1 MFFTLALTLIATTGG
16 ALLTYLYDED
26 APLAARV
33 CAGACTG
40 LAALGLLG
48 FIFASFM
55 GLGALS
61 LALSAAVLAAPLL
74 LLSNGELRAAVR
86 TDLLETSREMR
97 RAVLYPSWSTIGYS
111 VFYLLVALL
120 LWVVF
125 ERALFVLPEGIYTAV
140 VNNYGDLPFHIS
152 VITSFASG
160 ENFPPQDPTFAG
172 VRFTYP
178 FIADFVAAMF
188 VRAGASLRGAMF
200 VENFVLA
207 LSFVGLL
214 HRWTLA
220 LVRDKL
226 AALFAT
232 MLVLFSGGL
241 GWMRFL
247 REVYESRVGLFNY
260 LVQLPQ
266 TYTIGGVGWRWG
278 NALTTLLVPQRSI
291 LFGLPLALVIFTLFW
306 QTFGNDRDAEIQ
318 ENNDA
323 LTHRRVDAGKGKR
336 KKEKGR
342 QSGKASQH
350 QEVALRVNASMRQR
364 VSLLSSL
371 RVSTMR
377 RMIAAGVIAG
387 LLPLVH
393 AHTLMVV
400 LLVGGLLAVLREDRR
415 AWAIGIGALALLTGG
430 LAYLSSTIPTAGATP
445 FLVKAYAVCAVLILA
460 GGAFVWLL
468 RGPKYREWLAFF
480 IVTTIIAAPQLW
492 WAAHGGA
499 VDAKSFIGWHFGW
512 DHGSENVWRFWLK
525 NTGLFIPLLLIA
537 LVWRWKKPLMT
548 ERLIFYYLPFA
559 LCFIIPN
566 LVLLAPWVWDNIKV
580 LFYWYVASV
589 PLVALL
595 LARWW
600 RSGAWLRGAAAVCLL
615 ALTLAGAL
623 DVWGVVGSE
632 KAKTQEFDRDGV
644 KFAEMLEQKTQPR
657 ALVLHAPT
665 FNHPVFLTGRQSFM
679 GYPGHIWTHG
689 LQYVERETLIKRIY
703 AGGPEAASLL
713 SKAGIEYV
721 VVGPLERQLAEQK
734 LTKVNEAFFA
744 QYPLIVE
751 AGDYRLYKITR

>member
-1 MFFTLALTLIATTGG
+1 MFFTLALTLIATTSG

-26 APLAARV
+26 ASLAARV

-61 LALSAAVLAAPLL
+61 LSLSAAVLAAPVL
-74 LLSNGELRAAVR
+74 LLSNDELRAAVR
-86 TDLLETSREMR
+86 SDLLETWRLTR
-97 RAVLYPSWSTIGYS
+97 RAVLYPTWSTIGYS
-111 VFYLLVALL
+111 VFYFLVALL
-120 LWVVF
+120 LWFVF
-125 ERALFVLPEGIYTAV
+125 ERVLFELPEGIYTGV
-140 VNNYGDLPFHIS
+140 MNNYGDLPFHLS
-152 VITSFASG
+152 VITSFARG

-178 FIADFVAAMF
+178 FISDFVAAMF

-214 HRWTLA
+214 HRWTLS
-220 LVRDKL
+220 LVRDRL
-226 AALFAT
+226 AALFAVV
-232 MLVLFSGGL
+232 LLLFSGGL
-241 GWMRFL
+241 GWIRFL

-266 TYTIGGVGWRWG
+266 AYTIGGVNWRWG

-291 LFGLPLALVIFTLFW
+291 LFGLPLALLIFTLFW
-306 QTFGNDRDAEIQ
+306 QTFKNDKDAETQ

-323 LTHRRVDAGKGKR
+323 LTQGRVDAGKVKR

-342 QSGKASQH
+342 RSGRASQR
-350 QEVALRVNASMRQR
+350 QEAALRAGASARQR
-364 VSLLSSL
+364 VSLSSSL
-371 RVSTMR
+371 RVSTMK
-377 RMIAAGVIAG
+377 RMIAAGLIAG

-400 LLVGGLLAVLREDRR
+400 LLVGGLLAVLRAEWR
-415 AWAIGIGALALLTGG
+415 AWAIGMGALVLLTAG
-430 LAYLSSTIPTAGATP
+430 LAYLSSTVPAAATAATP
-445 FLVKAYAVCAVLILA
+445 FLVKVYALCAVLILA

-468 RGPKYREWLAFF
+468 RGPRWREWLAFF
-480 IVTTIIAAPQLW
+480 IVATIIAAPQLW

-499 VDAKSFIGWHFGW
+499 VDARSFIGWHLGW
-512 DHGSENVWRFWLK
+512 DHGNESVWRFWLK

-537 LVWRWKKPLMT
+537 LLWRWTKPLMT
-548 ERLIFYYLPFA
+548 ERLIFYYLPFT

-595 LARWW
+595 VARLW
-600 RSGAWLRGAAAVCLL
+600 RLHAATRVAAIVLLL
-615 ALTLAGAL
+615 ALTLSGGL
-623 DVWGVVGSE
+623 DVWRVVSE
-632 KAKTQEFDRDGV
+632 ASQQREFDRAGV
-644 KFAEMLEQKTQPR
+644 AFAEIIKSQTAPR
-657 ALVLHAPT
+657 SLILHAPT
-665 FNHPVFLTGRQSFM
+665 YNHPVYLTGRRALM
-679 GYPGHIWTHG
+679 GYTGHLWSQGIDFKAREAELKRMFAG
-689 LQYVERETLIKRIY
+689 APDAESLMAKYGVEY
-703 AGGPEAASLL
+703 A
-713 SKAGIEYV
+713 V
-721 VVGPLERQLAEQK
+721 VSPLERSALAVNEQFFRRFTKVGETGGYSLYK
-734 LTKVNEAFFA
+734 LT
-744 QYPLIVE
+744 
-751 AGDYRLYKITR
+751 RR